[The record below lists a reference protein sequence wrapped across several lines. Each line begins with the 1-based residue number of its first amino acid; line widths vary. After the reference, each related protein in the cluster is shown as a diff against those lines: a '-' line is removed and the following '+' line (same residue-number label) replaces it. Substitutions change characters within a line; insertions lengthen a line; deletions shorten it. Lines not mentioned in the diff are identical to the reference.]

1 MTGKLLVSRS
11 CRRTVLPNKQNSD
24 CVAKMNGT
32 MEQTRPRVAGSSAR
46 ADWTD
51 EKLLLE
57 YRRTRDK
64 LAFQELVRR
73 YERELYG
80 YLRHYLGD
88 DEDAADVF
96 QQTFLAVHLKCSQ
109 FEPGRMVRPW
119 LYAVATNQAIDFQ
132 RRNRKFKNT
141 SLDRHTLTESGE
153 ANRALSALLDSP
165 QPSPDVQAQAAEE
178 ELLVRRAIDELPD
191 DARQLILL
199 VYFQGLKYREA
210 AEVLGIPVGTVKS
223 RLHAAIQKLHD
234 MLSRPRS

>member
-1 MTGKLLVSRS
+1 
-11 CRRTVLPNKQNSD
+11 
-24 CVAKMNGT
+24 MNGT
-32 MEQTRPRVAGSSAR
+32 MEQIRPRVAGSTTR

-88 DEDAADVF
+88 DQDAEDVF
-96 QQTFLAVHLKCSQ
+96 QQTFLAVHTKCGQ

-119 LYAVATNQAIDFQ
+119 LYAVATNQAIDYQ
-132 RRNRKFKNT
+132 RRNRKFHST
-141 SLDRHTLTESGE
+141 SLDRQTSTNSGE
-153 ANRALSALLDSP
+153 GNQALGSLLDSSH
-165 QPSPDVQAQAAEE
+165 PSPEAEAQAAEE
-178 ELLVRRAIDELPD
+178 ELMVRRAIDKLPEET
-191 DARQLILL
+191 RQLILL

-223 RLHAAIQKLHD
+223 RLHAAIEKLHD
-234 MLSRPRS
+234 TLSRHRS